1 MAMSTPEEA
10 APLLVVS
17 AHPGDFVWRAGG
29 AIALAAAT
37 GERAVVACLSFG
49 ERGESAQ
56 LWASGA
62 DLAEVKRVR
71 RDEAERAAAIL
82 GAEVRFYDAGDYPL
96 IETPALLDA
105 LVALYRDVRPS
116 VVLTHGPGDPYN
128 GDHPAAS
135 AIALRAR
142 QMGQAPGVPGPGSVI
157 GAPPVF
163 FFEPHQPEV
172 SGFRP
177 DVLLDVSA
185 VWERKRAAMEVYE
198 TQRHLWTYY
207 TDLGRR
213 RGVQLARNS
222 GPNLGAVADGYAEA
236 YQRLFP
242 QVVRRLA

>member
-1 MAMSTPEEA
+1 MAPSRCRSRSA
-10 APLLVVS
+10 SAP
-17 AHPGDFVWRAGG
+17 
-29 AIALAAAT
+29 
-37 GERAVVACLSFG
+37 VVACLSYG

-56 LWASGA
+56 LWLKGA
-62 DLAEVKRVR
+62 DLAEVKRMR
-71 RDEAERAAAIL
+71 HEEAQRAAAVL
-82 GAEVRFYDAGDYPL
+82 GAEIRFLDAGDYPL
-96 IETPALLDA
+96 METAGLLDA
-105 LVALYRDVRPS
+105 LVAIYREVQPS

-128 GDHPAAS
+128 GDHPAAG

-142 QMGQAPGVPGPGSVI
+142 QLAQAIGVPGPGDVI

-177 DVLLDVSA
+177 DVLLDITSA
-185 VWERKRAAMEVYE
+185 WERKRAAMEVYV
-198 TQRHLWTYY
+198 TQQHLWEYY

-222 GPNLGAVADGYAEA
+222 GPNLGTVVDGYAEA

-242 QVVRRLA
+242 QVVRRLE

>member
-1 MAMSTPEEA
+1 METIDPDF
-10 APLLVVS
+10 PLLVVS

-29 AIALAAAT
+29 AIALSAEAGKRT
-37 GERAVVACLSFG
+37 VVACLSYG

-56 LWASGA
+56 LWSTGA

-71 RDEAERAAAIL
+71 HEEAVRAAAEL
-82 GAEVRFYDAGDYPL
+82 GAEIRFYDAGDYPL
-96 IETPALLDA
+96 VETADLLDA
-105 LVALYRDVRPS
+105 LVGLYREVQPGI
-116 VVLTHGPGDPYN
+116 VLTHGPGDPYN
-128 GDHPAAS
+128 GDHPAAG

-142 QMGQAPGVPGPGSVI
+142 QMAQAVGVPGPGQVI

-177 DVLLDVSA
+177 DVLLDVSR
-185 VWERKRAAMEVYE
+185 VWDRKRAAMEVYV
-198 TQRHLWTYY
+198 TQRHLWEYY
-207 TDLGRR
+207 SDLGRR

-222 GPNLGAVADGYAEA
+222 GPNLGRIVDGHAEA

-242 QVVRRLA
+242 QVVDRLE